1 MKDNYNY
8 QEDKINR
15 DFEAYLLR
23 TKNDN
28 QTTLTNK

>member
-15 DFEAYLLR
+15 DWAYF
-23 TKNDN
+23 
-28 QTTLTNK
+28 LTQNK